1 MTDFERVALCRS
13 GLDCAKLQLGLMNND
28 SKGTFTILP
37 VTASNGETTAQKY
50 AASVYG
56 VGGRVADAVKP
67 PIARREPV
75 EMVLHDDRR
84 VDHYAWLRNKE
95 SAEVIDYLKA
105 ENAYTDAV
113 LVPTEALQ
121 EKLYQE
127 MLGRILQTDLSV
139 PYRLRGYSYFTR
151 TEEGKQYPVRCRRR
165 DVAGAPEELLLDL
178 NALAEGHSFLG
189 LGAFEVSDD
198 NDLLAYSTDTTG
210 FRQYTLQIKKLSSG
224 ETLPEQFERVTSV
237 AWAADNRTLFFTEE
251 DDTTKRSHRLYR
263 HVLGSGEAPI
273 LLYEEKDERF
283 RIGVERTRSGGFLLL
298 TSASHTASEAR
309 FLSAKQAGGNFS
321 LIAPREDD
329 HEYYVDHHPAD
340 GDSADGG
347 VFYIRTNSGGRT
359 FRVVDVST
367 KEPGRELWREVMP
380 NRPNVMLAGADAF
393 EDHLVLFERED
404 GLPYLR
410 VVDLKNHGDKNERRE
425 GDLLDNSHRIE
436 FTEPAYNASL
446 GNNPEFVSD
455 FVRFQ
460 YESFVTPRSVFD
472 YNVRTR
478 ERVLRKQQPVL
489 GGYDARRYVTER
501 LQASAADGTQIP
513 ISIVYRRDTFAVEPR
528 WPEDRNTGAP
538 LLLYGYGS
546 YGISVPVT
554 FSSNRLSLLDRG
566 VVFAIAH
573 IRGGGELGK
582 PWHDAGRMR
591 QKMNTFTDFIAA
603 AEFLIAK
610 RYTSPEKLIIEGGSA
625 GGLLI
630 GAVVNLRPYLFHAA
644 ISHVPFVDVL
654 NTMLDASLP
663 LTVGEYEEWG
673 NPQVAEDYW
682 VMKSYC
688 PYTNVTRCAYPAML
702 VKTGLNDSQVMYWES
717 AKYVAK
723 LRAMKTDTNPLLCKV
738 NMGAGHGGASGRYDY
753 LREVALDYAFVLT
766 QSGIRE

>member
-1 MTDFERVALCRS
+1 MAHGKSINLARAGGSL
-13 GLDCAKLQLGLMNND
+13 
-28 SKGTFTILP
+28 
-37 VTASNGETTAQKY
+37 
-50 AASVYG
+50 AAVS
-56 VGGRVADAVKP
+56 P

-84 VDHYAWLRNKE
+84 ADHYAWLRNKE

-105 ENAYTDAV
+105 ENAFTYAV
-113 LVPTEALQ
+113 LLPTEPLQ

-165 DVAGAPEELLLDL
+165 DVEGAPEELLLDL

-189 LGAFEVSDD
+189 LGSFEVSDD
-198 NDLLAYSTDTTG
+198 NELLAYSTDTTG
-210 FRQYTLQIKKLSSG
+210 FRQYTLHIKRLSSG
-224 ETLPEQFERVTSV
+224 ETLDERIERVTGV
-237 AWAADNRTLFFTEE
+237 AWASDNRTLFFTEE

-263 HVLGSGEAPI
+263 HVLGSGEGPI

-283 RIGVERTRSGGFLLL
+283 RIGVERTRSGIFLVV
-298 TSASHTASEAR
+298 TSASHTASEVR
-309 FLSAKQAGGNFS
+309 FLSAKHAGGNFS
-321 LIAPREDD
+321 VIEPREDN
-329 HEYYVDHHPAD
+329 HEYYIDHHPGD
-340 GDSADGG
+340 GDSSDAG
-347 VFYIRTNSGGRT
+347 VFYIRTNSSGRT
-359 FRVVDVST
+359 FRLMKVSAQ
-367 KEPGRELWREVMP
+367 EPASEFWREVIP
-380 NRPNVMLAGADAF
+380 NRPDVMLAGADAF
-393 EDHLVLFERED
+393 ENHMVIFEREG

-410 VVDLKNHGDKNERRE
+410 IVDLENISSESEDRR
-425 GDLLDNSHRIE
+425 GDLLDDSHRIE

-446 GNNPEFVSD
+446 GNNPEFVTN

-472 YNVRTR
+472 YNARTR
-478 ERVLRKQQPVL
+478 ERILLKQQPVL

-501 LQASAADGTQIP
+501 LHALAADGTQIP
-513 ISIVYRRDTFAVEPR
+513 ISMVYRRETFAGEPS
-528 WPEDRNTGAP
+528 WPSDRNTGAP

-591 QKMNTFTDFIAA
+591 QKMNSFTDFISA
-603 AEFLIAK
+603 AEFLIAQ

-702 VKTGLNDSQVMYWES
+702 VKTGLNDSQVMYWEP

-723 LRAMKTDTNPLLCKV
+723 MRAMKTDTNPLLFKV